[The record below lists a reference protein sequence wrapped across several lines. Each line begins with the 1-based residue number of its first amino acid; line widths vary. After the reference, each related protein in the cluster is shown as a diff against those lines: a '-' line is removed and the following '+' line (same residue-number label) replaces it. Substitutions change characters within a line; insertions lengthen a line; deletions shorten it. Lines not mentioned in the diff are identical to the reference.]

1 MSKKI
6 NILLYIISA
15 LLLLS
20 GIFLVIRQYVLIP
33 GSYVPPGAD
42 TIPTATPSATPS
54 PTAPEPSPSP
64 GGTSTDAGASAAP
77 TAEITAT
84 PYVKPI
90 PMRIY
95 FIGAEVMCDI
105 APVGVIEEGPRAGQM
120 DTLDDPDIAAWY
132 EDGPSPGEKGNSLLN
147 GHKSWEG
154 KIGRFSVLWNMR
166 IDDLVA
172 VAMDTGEVR
181 YFTVISVD
189 FYPYDGVPAEVMN
202 LESVAP
208 RMTLIT
214 CYGEFDRV
222 VGTSKQRCVV
232 VCEPI
237 SDNDPRLANIR

>member
-20 GIFLVIRQYVLIP
+20 GVFLVIRQYVLIP
-33 GSYVPPGAD
+33 GSYVPPGEDAV
-42 TIPTATPSATPS
+42 PTATPIAATPS
-54 PTAPEPSPSP
+54 PVPSATPAAGATNAGTQPSPTPS
-64 GGTSTDAGASAAP
+64 
-77 TAEITAT
+77 AT

-90 PMRIY
+90 PVRIY
-95 FIGAEVMCDI
+95 FVDAKVMCDI
-105 APVGVIEEGPRAGQM
+105 VPVGVIEEGERKGQM
-120 DTLDDPDIAAWY
+120 ETVDDPDLAAWY
-132 EDGPSPGEKGNSLLN
+132 EDGPSPGETGNALLN

-189 FYPYDGVPAEVMN
+189 FYPYDDVPAEVMN
-202 LESVAP
+202 LESVAS

-237 SDNDPRLANIR
+237 ANDDPRLSDIQ